1 MNSKMIIQKD
11 DQYIN
16 VYGEKYIE
24 KIDFL
29 NKLITEEET
38 GVDTFKVVNL
48 EAGLGKSFYTDIII
62 KHFLESE
69 FWASRRFLLVKK
81 FNDESY
87 ISAGRMKH
95 SFFTDHVAV
104 VTSETWEK
112 EWKNNTEE
120 LRNKRVIIIS
130 HKRYIDLC
138 EKDKERE
145 VFTHK
150 RHTLIVDEK
159 VNFPIYT
166 YSDGFYSEIRGIVS
180 PHNRE
185 SIFDKA
191 CSPLNNL
198 IEELKGSTACIRV
211 HPEIDEK
218 LFLEFEIMMMS
229 EISKASNK
237 HKRLLYDFLDTVTL
251 CYDKNILAV
260 INSGKICTLNRNHKH
275 WGLKNNIILDASAG
289 IDGVY
294 QVNKTKYQLQ
304 RQTSF
309 IDHCESTF
317 THINFKSSKSFIT
330 SNQTEFFNKML
341 GLIESRHKEDQK
353 TLIVVHKKFATYLH
367 NVMKQKF
374 GDGNVWKEKSEK
386 KFDSDYSNQQYAI
399 SWFGNL
405 IGKNEYKDFD
415 NVWIMGT
422 PNIALNNYLVQY
434 MQYTGETLG
443 KKGLGVYKGKF
454 KNDEFKVIQ
463 DGYIA
468 SEIYQSLKR
477 IQRNANPKGN
487 FYIVNSDE
495 EIVKKAISPM
505 KNARISDEH
514 HIEIIDENAVK
525 KVTKIDLIAEY
536 IKSQVKELSDKA
548 QIKKSDIV
556 NLYGTIRWDRVK
568 IHPTITE
575 LMVKG
580 ILREQARYFVVFK
593 KRVIPSQK
601 EVE

>member
-1 MNSKMIIQKD
+1 MNSNMIIQKD

-69 FWASRRFLLVKK
+69 LWASRRFLLVKK

-95 SFFTDHVAV
+95 CFFTDHVAV

-120 LRNKRVIIIS
+120 LMNKRVIIIS

-138 EKDKERE
+138 EKDKERDI
-145 VFTHK
+145 FTHK

-166 YSDGFYSEIRGIVS
+166 YTDNFYSQIRGVIS
-180 PHNRE
+180 SFNRDL
-185 SIFDKA
+185 FDKA
-191 CSPLNNL
+191 CLNLNNL
-198 IEELKGSTACIRV
+198 LDEWKDSTACTRV

-218 LFLEFEIMMMS
+218 LFIDFESMMMG
-229 EISKASNK
+229 EISNATNE
-237 HKRLLYDFLDTVTL
+237 HRRILYDFLDTVTL

-260 INSGKICTLNRNHKH
+260 INSGKICTLNRKHQH

-309 IDHCESTF
+309 VDHSESTF
-317 THINFKSSKSFIT
+317 THINFKSSRSFIT

-341 GLIESRHKEDQK
+341 GLLESRHKEDQK
-353 TLIVVHKKFATYLH
+353 TLIVVHKKFAKYLH

-374 GDGNVWKEKSEK
+374 GEKNVWKDKEDK
-386 KFDSDYSNQQYAI
+386 KFDPDYSNQQFAI

-422 PNIALNNYLVQY
+422 PNIPLNNYLVQY
-434 MQYTGETLG
+434 MQYKGETLG
-443 KKGLGVYKGKF
+443 KKGLGVYRGKF
-454 KNDEFKVIQ
+454 KNDEFRAVQ
-463 DGYIA
+463 DGYII
-468 SEIYQSLKR
+468 SEIHQSLKR
-477 IQRNANPKGN
+477 IQRNATPKGN
-487 FYIVNSDE
+487 FYIVNSSE
-495 EIVKKAISPM
+495 EIVKKAISSM
-505 KNARISDEH
+505 NNARITETH
-514 HIEIIDENAVK
+514 HIEIIDENAMK
-525 KVTKIDLIAEY
+525 KVSKIDLIADH
-536 IKSQVKELSDKA
+536 IKAQVKEAPNKA
-548 QIKKSDIV
+548 QIKKSDIAK
-556 NLYGTIRWDRVK
+556 LYGTIRWDRVK

-593 KRVIPSQK
+593 NHDIPSQM